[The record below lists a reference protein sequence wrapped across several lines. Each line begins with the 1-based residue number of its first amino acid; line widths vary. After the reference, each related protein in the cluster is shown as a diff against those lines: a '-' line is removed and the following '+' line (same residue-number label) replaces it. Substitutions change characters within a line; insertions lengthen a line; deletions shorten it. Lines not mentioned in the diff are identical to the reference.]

1 MTDILIIEDDP
12 ELGVLIRDFLHKAD
26 YSVRLCSNAAEGLS
40 ALGSETFRLVLL
52 DIMLPDSDGFSV
64 CTELRKAQTL
74 PVLMMSARADD
85 ESKLL
90 GYETGADD
98 YIGKP
103 FSIPLLLAKIRALL
117 KRSSPPADKTVLS
130 SLGIT
135 LDITARTVTK
145 NGSLLRL
152 NTKEFD
158 LLRVLMEHPGE
169 ALDKNRLFDAVWGS
183 DCFTEPATVS
193 VHIRWLREKLED
205 DPANPRYIKTVWRLG
220 YMLEADT

>member
-12 ELGVLIRDFLHKAD
+12 ELGVLIRDFLLKAD
-26 YSVRLCSNAAEGLS
+26 YTVQLCSNAEDGLAS
-40 ALGSETFRLVLL
+40 LCSEAFRLVLL
-52 DIMLPDSDGFSV
+52 DIMLPDRDGFSV

-103 FSIPLLLAKIRALL
+103 FSVPLLLAKIRVLL
-117 KRSSPPADKTVLS
+117 KRSSRPAEKNVIS
-130 SLGIT
+130 ALGIT
-135 LDITARTVTK
+135 LDITARTVSK
-145 NGSLLRL
+145 NGNLLRL

-169 ALDKNRLFDAVWGS
+169 ALDKNRLFDEVWGT

-205 DPANPRYIKTVWRLG
+205 DPKNPVIIQTVYKAG
-220 YMLEADT
+220 YRFGGGI